1 MNVDIEA
8 TLRRIADLERRVA
21 DLADQQD
28 PAVRDEFDQV
38 LTALVDLVRGF
49 VRVVDDI
56 QKES

>member
-8 TLRRIADLERRVA
+8 TLRRIAELERRAA

-38 LTALVDLVRGF
+38 LTALVDLVRGL
-49 VRVVDDI
+49 VLVVDNI